1 MARHDYDL
9 PPDYKQRIEEGT
21 MSDWY
26 TQQRAKR
33 QVASQDT
40 HDPNQVGLLR
50 RAARSVKR
58 RVEAKAETV
67 DLSEMR

>member
-9 PPDYKQRIEEGT
+9 PPDYEQRIKEGT

-33 QVASQDT
+33 QVARQGTLDRAE
-40 HDPNQVGLLR
+40 VGLLR
-50 RAARSVKR
+50 RAARSVTR
-58 RVEAKAETV
+58 RVKAKAETV
-67 DLSEMR
+67 SLSEMR

>member
-9 PPDYKQRIEEGT
+9 PPDYEQRIEEGT

-26 TQQRAKR
+26 TQQRNRRQAKR
-33 QVASQDT
+33 QNTLDR
-40 HDPNQVGLLR
+40 NQTGLLR

-58 RVEAKAETV
+58 RVKAKAGAV

>member
-9 PPDYKQRIEEGT
+9 PPDYEKRIEEGT

-33 QVASQDT
+33 QAKRQDT
-40 HDPNQVGLLR
+40 LDRNQSGLLR
-50 RAARSVKR
+50 RAWRSVKR
-58 RVEAKAETV
+58 RVRARAGTV
-67 DLSEMR
+67 SLDEMR